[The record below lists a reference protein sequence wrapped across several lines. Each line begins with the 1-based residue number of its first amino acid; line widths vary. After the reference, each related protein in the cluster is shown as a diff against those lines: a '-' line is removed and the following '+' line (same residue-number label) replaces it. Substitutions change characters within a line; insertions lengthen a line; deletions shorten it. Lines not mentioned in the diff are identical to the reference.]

1 LFIFVEL
8 NKYFFLYTFYLFTS
22 FLDVFSH
29 VMETNFINEDKEE
42 PSTDNYQSIL
52 FISDYYCSRLSSPPN
67 GTPKFM
73 EIWLGFLYI

>member
-1 LFIFVEL
+1 
-8 NKYFFLYTFYLFTS
+8 
-22 FLDVFSH
+22 
-29 VMETNFINEDKEE
+29 METNFINEDKEE

-73 EIWLGFLYI
+73 EIWLGFLYIESDVCCMNEIHNWLLLEYVLCMKMSLP